1 MIALADGMPVWYMK
15 QATLFFLHPHS
26 YGVIM
31 KTCIDVDA
39 LGKGGPYSHSVKAN
53 GFVFVSG
60 NVAIDPESGEQV
72 RGDIPKATRI
82 ILKNIETILKAAG
95 ADLSKAVKTTV
106 FLTDMGNFP
115 VMNEAYKEFFP
126 KDPPARSCVA
136 VKQLPMD
143 FDIEIEL
150 IALAE

>member
-1 MIALADGMPVWYMK
+1 
-15 QATLFFLHPHS
+15 
-26 YGVIM
+26 M

-60 NVAIDPESGEQV
+60 NVPIDPDSGEHV
-72 RGDIPKATRI
+72 KGDIPRATQI

-95 ADLSKAVKTTV
+95 SDLTQVVKTTV
-106 FLTDMGNFP
+106 FLTDMANFST
-115 VMNEAYKEFFP
+115 MNETYGKFFSEN
-126 KDPPARSCVA
+126 PPARSCVA
-136 VKQLPMD
+136 VKQLPLD
-143 FDIEIEL
+143 FDIEIEV